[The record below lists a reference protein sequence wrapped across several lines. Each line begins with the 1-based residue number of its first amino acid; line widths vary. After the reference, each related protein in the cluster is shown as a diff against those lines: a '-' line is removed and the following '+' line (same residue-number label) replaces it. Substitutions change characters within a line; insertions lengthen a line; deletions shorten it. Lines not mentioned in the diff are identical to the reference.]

1 MTPAELVARG
11 HCDPVDD
18 PCLAVRKYVE
28 PVAHLAAEAKADAA
42 DAKTTACDA
51 LDRIKSLDAR
61 MWAILAT
68 VVVGLVLQILKG

>member
-1 MTPAELVARG
+1 MSPAEAARA
-11 HCDPVDD
+11 HCDPADD

-28 PVAHLAAEAKADAA
+28 PVARLAAEAKAEAA

-61 MWAILAT
+61 VWAILAA
-68 VVVGLVLQILKG
+68 VALGLVMQILKG